1 MEINFKQLLSMLHF
15 LWSNGPPRLKYA
27 LLPLALVAGF
37 SRDYVMIVVNQ
48 WPDRCFVPGD
58 MRDYCMFDASSRGV
72 GLVAMVIGAGG
83 L

>member
-15 LWSNGPPRLKYA
+15 LWSNGPPRLKYV

-48 WPDRCFVPGD
+48 AAAAPLET
-58 MRDYCMFDASSRGV
+58 A
-72 GLVAMVIGAGG
+72 IGFWLPLFA
-83 L
+83 LAF